1 MLGLS
6 LSESQLATAPQV
18 PTRLEVA
25 TLSLSPLCVVVC
37 GIQEIVSCQEFYVN
51 RKEAEDELNVLREK
65 LNCFCEGDAG
75 AQPEACKTVSQGD
88 LVLVQF
94 SADCEWYRGRVER
107 VFDDGITC
115 TVFFLDYGNA
125 ECKAVSTLKVLPPQF
140 MKLPAQAI
148 MCKLAGVPP
157 PVSEEVEVR
166 FKSTCLQTEVGIKAV
181 GKQEDGYFVEVITA
195 DNRSI
200 TGILG
205 INSQRKAS
213 QRQPVSSLDD
223 RCLPSASDGCLSP
236 VTSVLA
242 TPVTVGAASALLDQ
256 KSSVA
261 VDPLSAMAG
270 LQQRPSPGPRRS
282 CLQQAAREAEVMD
295 SVVVMYAVSPS
306 HFYAMG
312 FQHYG

>member
-1 MLGLS
+1 MFGLS
-6 LSESQLATAPQV
+6 LSKSQLASTPQV

-25 TLSLSPLCVVVC
+25 TLSLSPLSLVVC

-51 RKEAEDELNVLREK
+51 QKEAEDELNMLREK
-65 LNCFCEGDAG
+65 LNCFCEGVAG

-94 SADCEWYRGRVER
+94 SADWEWYRGRVER

-115 TVFFLDYGNA
+115 TVFFLDYGNT
-125 ECKAVSTLKVLPPQF
+125 ERKAVSALKVLPPQF

-148 MCKLAGVPP
+148 LCKLAGVPP
-157 PVSEEVEVR
+157 PVSEQVEVR

-195 DNRSI
+195 DNHSI
-200 TGILG
+200 TSILG

-223 RCLPSASDGCLSP
+223 HCLPSASDGCLSP
-236 VTSVLA
+236 VTSMLA
-242 TPVTVGAASALLDQ
+242 TPVTVGAASVLLDQ

-261 VDPLSAMAG
+261 VDPSSAMAG
-270 LQQRPSPGPRRS
+270 LQQRLSPGPRRS

-306 HFYAMG
+306 HFYAMD